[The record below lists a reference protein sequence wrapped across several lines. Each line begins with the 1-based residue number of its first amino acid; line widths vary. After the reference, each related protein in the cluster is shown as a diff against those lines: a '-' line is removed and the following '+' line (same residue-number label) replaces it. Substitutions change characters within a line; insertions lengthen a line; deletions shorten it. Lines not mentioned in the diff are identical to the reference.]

1 MEATREIDDACL
13 CRRLP
18 PYHGP
23 ATGALAGAEAML
35 QGLVTSGRPVMR
47 WYTIAPTALFLG
59 ASQAPSALDL
69 AACRAAGIAV
79 LKRAAGGTAVL
90 ADDGMLGLDV
100 ALPLGHP
107 LLLGDL
113 TQSYRWLGE
122 VWSEALRSAGIPA
135 EVVSVEAA
143 RASARDPGETASLA
157 RLACFGALSS
167 YEVTWRGRKLVGLAQ
182 VRRRYGALF
191 QTAILLQW
199 RPQHLAALLRVA
211 PAERPLL
218 SAALAARAV
227 GLNDGSAVA
236 IAAPSLVMAVEQ
248 ALSQGGLGL
257 VDDELTPAEREAA
270 AQLAHERYQPLAL
283 GA

>member
-1 MEATREIDDACL
+1 MEAAREIDDARL
-13 CRRLP
+13 CRHLP

-35 QGLVTSGRPVMR
+35 QGVAASGRPVMR
-47 WYTIAPTALFLG
+47 WYTVAPEALFLG
-59 ASQAPSALDL
+59 ASQAPSVLDL
-69 AACRAAGIAV
+69 AACRAAGLTVI
-79 LKRAAGGTAVL
+79 KRAAGGTVVL
-90 ADDGMLGLDV
+90 ADDGLLGLDV

-122 VWSEALRSAGIPA
+122 VWCEALRPAGVA
-135 EVVSVEAA
+135 AAVVSVEAA
-143 RASARDPGETASLA
+143 RASVRETVEAARLA
-157 RLACFGALSS
+157 RLACFGGLSP

-182 VRRRYGALF
+182 VRRRYGVLF
-191 QTAILLQW
+191 QTAILLYW
-199 RPQHLAALLRVA
+199 RPQQLAALLCVE

-218 SAALAARAV
+218 AAALAERAA
-227 GLNDGSAVA
+227 GLNDGVA
-236 IAAPSLVMAVEQ
+236 MVAASSLIVAVEQ
-248 ALSQGGLGL
+248 ALVQQGLTL

-270 AQLAHERYQPLAL
+270 AQLARERYQPLDL